1 MKNSS
6 KDAGKQ
12 LRSFEF
18 YPLEDR
24 VLLNGDAIIEVDASA
39 IDSAEIDLANIE
51 LALYDLQIG
60 PDGLAA
66 CAGPVDA
73 PASGSTSPSNND
85 VPSSD
90 TSGDSTDDPA
100 IEINEPRVIDDTHQ
114 NLNTPPSLDL
124 IFVDSRAANADAEIA
139 RLTSDT
145 SHDWLVIR
153 LDANADSLQQISE
166 TLGQHHDVSSIHL
179 IGEIKEGSYQLG
191 ANDLDLH
198 SLMAYSG
205 EIATWSDSLDSD
217 AEIVLHG
224 MDEASLNDFQYL
236 TDGFATLCDREVVT
250 GDEFWHST
258 ESSRTV
264 VFVDYRVQDSDTLLV
279 GLGLQD
285 ADIYYIDEGVDGI
298 AWMSDILA
306 QYDAQS
312 IDTLQ
317 VLSHG
322 GVGTILLGN
331 TELTSESLQQYAS
344 SIQNWQQSLTSDAD
358 ILIFGCDVATDLNGK
373 LLVDQISVLTG
384 ADVAA
389 STDKTGSESLGG
401 NWQLEYETGYIH
413 WNQPASTA
421 LASYQYILA
430 EGTSG
435 ANFLIGSSVTETH
448 NGYAGNDL
456 LVGGNNLASN
466 GQFLSS
472 TAGTNYTNGQSLGS
486 WTVTAASVD
495 VIPSG
500 TYTSPTGG
508 LGLDMDG
515 NSTGGAIAQT
525 FTTVV
530 GNTYVVR
537 FMATTNSS
545 GIATTKGLEMTVGGF
560 STDFLISTTSA
571 STGASPEWS
580 ERTYTFVATSTSTTL
595 QFRSLSTSGTAGAVI
610 SDIAV
615 ADVTANNGNDTLNGG
630 DNDDTIIG
638 SGGNDIIDGGNG
650 NDLIFGGGGTN
661 TINGGAGT
669 DIVMFSGNRGNYSVT
684 VSGANYI
691 VTDLRTGAPD
701 GTSTI
706 TNVETFRFTDGDLTP
721 VQASLRTPIFES
733 FEDSSL
739 TGWTGGAIVSSDTNF
754 SSILTSATSSGSPAT
769 NASSLGI
776 VGTQDVFKTFSLS
789 GNQNSVTI
797 AFTFNRIDSW
807 DGENFIVWVND
818 VAVSTRAY
826 SGNATSNYADTTSD
840 SSSGTNLGYQGTWDE
855 EIVTYVL
862 TVNTSATSLKL
873 GFGSSVDQNWNDEAW
888 GVDNL
893 SIREQITA
901 TTTGTYSEGTTAGD
915 TLNGTSLYD
924 SYAGGVGNDTLTG
937 AAGSDY
943 LSGGHGTDSV
953 DGGTGND
960 IVVGGWG
967 ADTLAGGLGSDSMD
981 GGEGADFIYGGGLQ
995 ILSNT
1000 WSSGGNV
1007 SSISTQGSTEGT
1019 NALAFGTATLPTRPS
1034 KPNGNHGGRLRLHDW
1049 F

>member
-1 MKNSS
+1 
-6 KDAGKQ
+6 
-12 LRSFEF
+12 
-18 YPLEDR
+18 
-24 VLLNGDAIIEVDASA
+24 
-39 IDSAEIDLANIE
+39 
-51 LALYDLQIG
+51 
-60 PDGLAA
+60 
-66 CAGPVDA
+66 
-73 PASGSTSPSNND
+73 
-85 VPSSD
+85 
-90 TSGDSTDDPA
+90 
-100 IEINEPRVIDDTHQ
+100 
-114 NLNTPPSLDL
+114 
-124 IFVDSRAANADAEIA
+124 
-139 RLTSDT
+139 
-145 SHDWLVIR
+145 
-153 LDANADSLQQISE
+153 
-166 TLGQHHDVSSIHL
+166 
-179 IGEIKEGSYQLG
+179 
-191 ANDLDLH
+191 
-198 SLMAYSG
+198 
-205 EIATWSDSLDSD
+205 
-217 AEIVLHG
+217 
-224 MDEASLNDFQYL
+224 
-236 TDGFATLCDREVVT
+236 
-250 GDEFWHST
+250 
-258 ESSRTV
+258 
-264 VFVDYRVQDSDTLLV
+264 
-279 GLGLQD
+279 
-285 ADIYYIDEGVDGI
+285 
-298 AWMSDILA
+298 
-306 QYDAQS
+306 
-312 IDTLQ
+312 
-317 VLSHG
+317 
-322 GVGTILLGN
+322 
-331 TELTSESLQQYAS
+331 
-344 SIQNWQQSLTSDAD
+344 
-358 ILIFGCDVATDLNGK
+358 
-373 LLVDQISVLTG
+373 
-384 ADVAA
+384 
-389 STDKTGSESLGG
+389 
-401 NWQLEYETGYIH
+401 
-413 WNQPASTA
+413 
-421 LASYQYILA
+421 
-430 EGTSG
+430 
-435 ANFLIGSSVTETH
+435 
-448 NGYAGNDL
+448 
-456 LVGGNNLASN
+456 
-466 GQFLSS
+466 
-472 TAGTNYTNGQSLGS
+472 
-486 WTVTAASVD
+486 
-495 VIPSG
+495 
-500 TYTSPTGG
+500 
-508 LGLDMDG
+508 MDG

-1007 SSISTQGSTEGT
+1007 SSISTQGSTEGA
-1019 NALAFGTATLPTRPS
+1019 NALAFGISNTANTGQVNQTVTTVAGSDYTIGFDYWAWGNTGLSQSMRFRVISGGFTVIDTTISATATTGTFTPIDYVFSYTALGTSTQIQFNDVSSSSTSVDGMLDNIRMFIDDEGADAITGGA
-1034 KPNGNHGGRLRLHDW
+1034 GNDFIYGGRGSDTIIGGAGSDSMFADQGTDTLSYVDSTAAVTVNLGTGAASGGYAAVTSFTTSRISPARPLLTR
-1049 F
+1049 